1 MSDQK
6 AKRPL
11 PIQDNT
17 TYKHQRQ
24 TSMPPAGFKPAIPA
38 TKPPKT
44 YTLDRVATEIDLTYF
59 VLGYTEI
66 RKLCLGTK
74 F

>member
-6 AKRPL
+6 TQRPL

-17 TYKHQRQ
+17 TYKHQRE

-44 YTLDRVATEIDLTYF
+44 YTLDPVDTEIDHACF
-59 VLGYTEI
+59 V
-66 RKLCLGTK
+66 
-74 F
+74 